1 METFYYHTEDEANF
15 YDFGACLVSAVQRA
29 NHLKEDIKVYRLI
42 KYSNG
47 DQEHI
52 RLATIQHGGLM

>member
-15 YDFGACLVSAVQRA
+15 YDFAQCLVSAVQRA
-29 NHLKEDIKVYRLI
+29 NQLKEAIKVYRLI

-47 DQEHI
+47 GEEHI
-52 RLATIQHGGLM
+52 QLAIIHHGGM

>member
-15 YDFGACLVSAVQRA
+15 YDFGACLVSAVQQA

-52 RLATIQHGGLM
+52 RLATIQHGGLR